1 MLAILDYFDWNLVG
15 IISENEEGWERRGD
29 SLDSFLKS
37 QGKTVSMHGK
47 VQYYLLYYMS
57 QEYSEHYEEVMRQMK
72 NRARSEFFLT
82 SCHVIA

>member
-1 MLAILDYFDWNLVG
+1 MG

-47 VQYYLLYYMS
+47 VQYYLLYNRR